1 LEILLLLLLHL
12 QWLLVPNTKVSFI
25 LFSCDIINFN
35 IISQLHLL
43 CSLLIKYINCSAFSL
58 KTMSATRLYT
68 NVDIP
73 EAKRLIEMHSGDVSI
88 PKIMDVFRNMQGTV
102 EEQIFHYRCTLLD
115 ITQMRQGNICNEV
128 TYLLFFPSIRVPHF

>member
-1 LEILLLLLLHL
+1 
-12 QWLLVPNTKVSFI
+12 
-25 LFSCDIINFN
+25 
-35 IISQLHLL
+35 
-43 CSLLIKYINCSAFSL
+43 
-58 KTMSATRLYT
+58 MSATRLYT

-128 TYLLFFPSIRVPHF
+128 TYLLFFSAIRVPHF